1 MLRRRAGG
9 GNHLCA
15 QMAQQIAT
23 FVEHADRVMVAAQNQ
38 QAHAGLVQP
47 RNQLVV
53 EFARIAGRCAG
64 VEHIA
69 GNQHGVDLM
78 GLYLLQQPV
87 NQCLMLGLAAL
98 AHEVLAQMPVGGV
111 EKTHAAM
118 VCQPGRLAGRMG
130 RPGGSYSLSSRSCD
144 SACPNKAWPLA
155 QPPPQIRSRA
165 SASASSC
172 SPVRSLRACS
182 AWYR

>member
-1 MLRRRAGG
+1 MLLRSAGG

-15 QMAQQIAT
+15 QMAQQIAA

-38 QAHAGLVQP
+38 QAHTGLVQP

-87 NQCLMLGLAAL
+87 NQCLMLGLAAAYAL
-98 AHEVLAQMPVGGV
+98 FWTVCVQRVNPFKPLVVEEVV
-111 EKTHAAM
+111 ERAINNYEKQTRGEM
-118 VCQPGRLAGRMG
+118 TPDVL
-130 RPGGSYSLSSRSCD
+130 RPL
-144 SACPNKAWPLA
+144 
-155 QPPPQIRSRA
+155 
-165 SASASSC
+165 
-172 SPVRSLRACS
+172 V
-182 AWYR
+182 